1 MKSIPAL
8 ILAATLFF
16 QADPLAAAKKDLG
29 SVFNVERVEPG
40 ILLAAPV
47 DEHDPA
53 LRDTL
58 RKGVKAFRDRA
69 LDVPPQ
75 DSLLIINFGSA
86 ESYKAYTAK
95 RYPGPVPQTTYYDVP
110 NRRVL
115 LRTEASRAYAIQVS
129 RIFLLADSLNGGT
142 LPPWIAASL
151 SVLDEPDA
159 EPATFDHRAALLRE
173 ALKRG
178 TLPPLKTYFG
188 MDLGTFHGRDVM
200 SLHTSLALRFA
211 EFLEK
216 KGALKKFFEAYRKTF
231 RKDESGAA
239 AVEAALG
246 GRLDAIEKEFA
257 AHVKALPWLN
267 EPRFL

>member
-29 SVFNVERVEPG
+29 SVYNVERVEPG
-40 ILLAAPV
+40 ILLAAP
-47 DEHDPA
+47 
-53 LRDTL
+53 
-58 RKGVKAFRDRA
+58 
-69 LDVPPQ
+69 
-75 DSLLIINFGSA
+75 
-86 ESYKAYTAK
+86 
-95 RYPGPVPQTTYYDVP
+95 
-110 NRRVL
+110 
-115 LRTEASRAYAIQVS
+115 
-129 RIFLLADSLNGGT
+129 
-142 LPPWIAASL
+142 
-151 SVLDEPDA
+151 LDEPDA